1 MTVGGKPTFFM
12 IGGSME
18 LDKNDIISLVSDYLI
33 QEDLELYDI
42 NIVNFPSVS
51 KIEVYVYSTTNL
63 DYKTIER
70 LNHQIQRLLEE
81 VNLEKGSYELIV
93 SSPGLERL
101 LKTKRHYEMS
111 LDENIKV
118 KLIVPINNEYTF
130 QGTLINIE
138 NENIQLLVE
147 NQLIKIDI
155 NNIKKA
161 RLDLIKF
168 KEKIKN

>member
-63 DYKTIER
+63 EYKTIER

-101 LKTKRHYEMS
+101 LKTKRHYEIS

-118 KLIVPINNEYTF
+118 KLIVPISNEYTL

-147 NQLIKIDI
+147 DQLIKIDI

>member
-1 MTVGGKPTFFM
+1 MTVGGKPAFFM

-101 LKTKRHYEMS
+101 LKTIRHYEIS
-111 LDENIKV
+111 
-118 KLIVPINNEYTF
+118 
-130 QGTLINIE
+130 
-138 NENIQLLVE
+138 
-147 NQLIKIDI
+147 
-155 NNIKKA
+155 
-161 RLDLIKF
+161 
-168 KEKIKN
+168 

>member
-51 KIEVYVYSTTNL
+51 KIEVYVYSTSNL
-63 DYKTIER
+63 DYKIIER

-101 LKTKRHYEMS
+101 LKTIRHYEIS

>member
-1 MTVGGKPTFFM
+1 
-12 IGGSME
+12 ME

-42 NIVNFPSVS
+42 NIVNYPSVS

-101 LKTKRHYEMS
+101 LKTIRHYEIS

>member
-33 QEDLELYDI
+33 QENLELYDI

-101 LKTKRHYEMS
+101 LKTIRHYEIS

>member
-101 LKTKRHYEMS
+101 LKTKRHYEIS

>member
-1 MTVGGKPTFFM
+1 
-12 IGGSME
+12 ME

-63 DYKTIER
+63 EYKTIER

-101 LKTKRHYEMS
+101 LKTKRHYEIS

>member
-1 MTVGGKPTFFM
+1 
-12 IGGSME
+12 ME

-33 QEDLELYDI
+33 QENLELYDI

-101 LKTKRHYEMS
+101 LKTIRHYEIS

>member
-63 DYKTIER
+63 DYKIIQR

-101 LKTKRHYEMS
+101 LKTKRHYE
-111 LDENIKV
+111 I
-118 KLIVPINNEYTF
+118 
-130 QGTLINIE
+130 
-138 NENIQLLVE
+138 
-147 NQLIKIDI
+147 
-155 NNIKKA
+155 
-161 RLDLIKF
+161 R
-168 KEKIKN
+168 